1 MKDASPR
8 RHEAEAPIFPNMKT
22 PAYHACRMISFL
34 LLAAC
39 FAGNNATFA
48 DEVSDPACL
57 EVVVGITPNC
67 PYGMKS
73 CWPNARA
80 AFERVSLV
88 KHIGEVDYYN
98 CTASLLMK
106 EPGLPDVEKLR
117 KEFTGLM
124 GETYFLRGVELT
136 LKGTLEIKDGV
147 LHLTCSVPALSI
159 PLAKLEHKLQWN
171 YHKQRARGPEDEER
185 AAYQE
190 LVEKVTTAG
199 ASPVRASVTGPLHT
213 SAPGVSPVLEVRE
226 YLELQSAGY

>member
-1 MKDASPR
+1 MKPKLQ
-8 RHEAEAPIFPNMKT
+8 HPFPTMKT
-22 PAYHACRMISFL
+22 PVDRACRMMCVCL
-34 LLAAC
+34 LLASL
-39 FAGNNATFA
+39 FAGSRSSLVRA
-48 DEVSDPACL
+48 DELPDPSCL

-80 AFERVSLV
+80 ALQRVSLV
-88 KHIGEVDYYN
+88 KRIDDVDYYN

-124 GETYFLRGVELT
+124 GETYFLRGIEIT

-147 LHLTCSVPALSI
+147 LHLTSSAPALSI

-171 YHKQRARGPEDEER
+171 YHKQRARGPENEER
-185 AAYQE
+185 IAYQE
-190 LVEKVTTAG
+190 LLEKVTTAGAG

-213 SAPGVSPVLEVRE
+213 SAPGASPVLEVRE
-226 YLELQSAGY
+226 YLELQSTGY

>member
-1 MKDASPR
+1 M
-8 RHEAEAPIFPNMKT
+8 M
-22 PAYHACRMISFL
+22 CVCLFL
-34 LLAAC
+34 LLASL
-39 FAGNNATFA
+39 FAGSSLSLVHA
-48 DEVSDPACL
+48 DELTDPSCL

-73 CWPNARA
+73 CWPNAKA

-88 KHIGEVDYYN
+88 KHIGDVDYYN

-117 KEFTGLM
+117 KEFTDLM
-124 GETYFLRGVELT
+124 GGNYFMRGIEIT
-136 LKGTLEIKDGV
+136 LKGTLELKDGI
-147 LHLTCSVPALSI
+147 LHLTSETPALSI

-190 LVEKVTTAG
+190 LLEKVTTAS
-199 ASPVRASVTGPLHT
+199 ANKIKVAVTGPLYT
-213 SAPGVSPVLEVRE
+213 SAPGAAPVLEVRE
-226 YLELQSAGY
+226 YLELKSAAGY